1 MTILHLRSS
10 DLYSSPERL
19 IIGQCRF
26 LTTFDSVC
34 ASFIRPGQTNK
45 FLEECARAKIKCEA
59 INESFTGDW
68 RTIGQIREILKRHHV
83 DLIVTHDY
91 KSNLLGYRAAHR
103 ERIKQIAYF
112 HGLTMEDSKVKLYNA
127 IDRKVLRQIGQVITV
142 SELTKTLLIQRG
154 LEGGRID
161 VVPNA
166 IDPDVMLKGE
176 RPGSLSDEPTKILGA
191 GRFSHEKG
199 FDLLLE
205 AADKLNRESIAF
217 KIYLYGTGLEEERL
231 RQMVDK
237 LSLQDRVEFCG
248 FVDDIKPIM
257 REMDFLIM
265 PSRSEG
271 MPVIILEA
279 WSQKLGV
286 VATKVGG
293 IPLMIRDGDNGL
305 LIEPENVDD
314 LKAKMKQAVD
324 HRDLTDRIGIAGY
337 NEIVEKY
344 SFQVQAERL
353 RDVYTEAARQRA

>member
-26 LTTFDSVC
+26 LKDFDSVC
-34 ASFIRPGQTNK
+34 ASFVRPGQKNK
-45 FLEECARAKIKCEA
+45 FLEECGKAGIN
-59 INESFTGDW
+59 NESISEAFTGDW
-68 RTIGQIREILKRHHV
+68 RTIGQIRELISRYHV

-91 KSNLLGYRAAHR
+91 KSNLFGYRAAVR

-112 HGLTMEDSKVKLYNA
+112 HGLTMEDSKVRLYNA
-127 IDRKVLRQIGQVITV
+127 IDRKVLKQIGQVITV
-142 SELTKTLLIQRG
+142 SELTKTLLIKRG
-154 LEGGRID
+154 LEGGRVE

-166 IDPDVMLKGE
+166 IDPAVMLSGE
-176 RPGSLSDEPTKILGA
+176 RNGSKRSEPIKILGA

-199 FDLLLE
+199 FDLLVQ
-205 AADKLNRESIAF
+205 AADKLNKEGCAF
-217 KIYLYGTGLEEERL
+217 KIYLYGTGLEEEKL
-231 RQMVDK
+231 KEMVNERQLSDK
-237 LSLQDRVEFCG
+237 IEFCG

-271 MPVIILEA
+271 MPVVILEA

-314 LKAKMKQAVD
+314 IALKMKKAIED
-324 HRDLTDRIGIAGY
+324 RDLADRIGIAGY

-344 SFQVQAERL
+344 SFQVQAKQLTEI
-353 RDVYTEAARQRA
+353 YTAAIHHHL